1 MKRWC
6 PPSLHRSAW
15 TKPEFRV
22 WSIMITILMTFVIAL
37 IARVVTVIILMMN
50 INTAG
55 IMNMCYHHF
64 GSSTS
69 RIASYR

>member
-1 MKRWC
+1 
-6 PPSLHRSAW
+6 
-15 TKPEFRV
+15 
-22 WSIMITILMTFVIAL
+22 MITILMTFVIAL

-55 IMNMCYHHF
+55 IMNMYHHF

>member
-1 MKRWC
+1 
-6 PPSLHRSAW
+6 
-15 TKPEFRV
+15 
-22 WSIMITILMTFVIAL
+22 MITILMTFVIAL